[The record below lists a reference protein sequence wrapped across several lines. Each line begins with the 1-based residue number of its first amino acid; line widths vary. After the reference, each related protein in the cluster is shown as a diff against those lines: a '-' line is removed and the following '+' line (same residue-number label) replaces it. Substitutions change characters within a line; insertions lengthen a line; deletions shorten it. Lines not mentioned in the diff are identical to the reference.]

1 MGWVGIFASG
11 LFSFFNRVI
20 VTGLLGKAIFL
31 VILSWVIAT
40 LLSGIVGLLANFLNL
55 TPVGS
60 VLGPL
65 GDAGAIGLWFFGMVV
80 APYAVLSIAGRV
92 IRFIIR
98 RLPVVG

>member
-1 MGWVGIFASG
+1 MPIIAMIASG
-11 LFSFFNRVI
+11 LFTFFNRVI
-20 VTGLLGKAIFL
+20 VTGVLGKAIFL

-40 LLSGIVGLLANFLNL
+40 LLAGMVGLIGDFLQL
-55 TPVGS
+55 TSVGS

-65 GDAGAIGLWFFGMVV
+65 GDAGAIGLWVFGMVI